1 VSRYRK
7 GTQLQSKLA
16 APGTRIETT
25 INAFLDAQERMGRS
39 PRYLEKL
46 RSYLIGGGKRTAWTP
61 LLPWSIGRVDALAS
75 LDRSQVEAYLSQA
88 SKATRLVYAKVC
100 MISGLFLTWCVS
112 EDELPALP
120 CLIPRPKR
128 LRAEIRVFVRAEVL
142 RLRDIVRQENV
153 RDWAIFLLL
162 LDTGIR
168 ASELCGLHVADIRW
182 DRGEVLIRPEISKN
196 RRPRVILLSGSLS
209 ALRKYRIL
217 RGDSHEDS
225 AFFLSFYSTP
235 VVSGGK
241 SQMVR
246 RATKAL
252 CLSRSALTRVG
263 LYQLVAKWGRLAGI
277 TEARCSPHTFRHF
290 FATEYLRNGRNIVVL
305 QRILGH
311 SRLDVTERYLR
322 VVAADLT
329 HSQKHFSPANAFASR
344 NPRYELLERV
354 PPSR

>member
-16 APGTRIETT
+16 APGTRIETA

-39 PRYLEKL
+39 PRYLEEL
-46 RSYLIGGGKRTAWTP
+46 RSYLVGGGKRTGWSP
-61 LLPWSIGRVDALAS
+61 LLPWTAGRVDALTS
-75 LDRSQVEAYLSQA
+75 LDRSEVEAYLSQA
-88 SKATRLVYAKVC
+88 SKASRLVYAKVC
-100 MISGLFLTWCVS
+100 MILGLFLAWCVS
-112 EDELPALP
+112 EAEISALP
-120 CLIPRPKR
+120 CIIPRPKR
-128 LRAEIRVFVRAEVL
+128 QRAEIRVFVRAEML
-142 RLRDIVRQENV
+142 RLRDLVRKENV

-168 ASELCGLHVADIRW
+168 ASELCGLQVSDIRW
-182 DRGEVLIRPEISKN
+182 DREEVLIRPEISKN
-196 RRPRVILLSGSLS
+196 RRPRVIPLSGSLS

-225 AFFLSFYSTP
+225 TFFFLSFYSTP

-241 SQMVR
+241 SNMAR
-246 RATKAL
+246 RPTKVL
-252 CLSRSALTRVG
+252 SLSRSALTRVG

-290 FATEYLRNGRNIVVL
+290 FATEYLRNGGNIVVL

-322 VVAADLT
+322 VVAANLT
-329 HSQKHFSPANAFASR
+329 ESQKHFSPANAFASV
-344 NPRYELLERV
+344 NPRHERL
-354 PPSR
+354 R